1 MEVFIHSHL
10 NAVKLTLVNCPFC
23 VFLSTVGRKAPTTH
37 HALHES
43 LQNCILGVK
52 TQQQKS

>member
-10 NAVKLTLVNCPFC
+10 NVVKLTLVNCPFC
-23 VFLSTVGRKAPTTH
+23 VFPLYCRMEGTHSTP
-37 HALHES
+37 ALHES